1 MVPLYLSGMED
12 NDTIYKYDIPLKD
25 IQPYVAYLKEY
36 FGLEHPLLDLEISLL
51 DIDPERTFEVIEY
64 VTRAQIDELFDKFI
78 PGIEGQDN
86 YGSLLWLVANLY
98 YKDSHSQ
105 YQDYIQ
111 NDLNQNNNTLS
122 RIQKDIMRLY
132 IFLQDHPKKCP
143 ITISVGNDKV
153 ELNDAFGWFQSVMTH
168 HVFPNAIPDIKT
180 KEDAE
185 SILRK
190 KAGRPE
196 TRTEVNAIVN
206 GIARLFANDGLVK
219 GKAPKELCIFI
230 QQFLE
235 KMELIEKD
243 DKTVTPEWIK
253 AQISNLSK
261 PGKDPRFDSF
271 GEIESCSEEDPKMVD
286 PVEKTLNWILPP
298 KL

>member
-1 MVPLYLSGMED
+1 LYYQDL
-12 NDTIYKYDIPLKD
+12 ILKNLR
-25 IQPYVAYLKEY
+25 PYINEIKKY
-36 FGLEHPLLDLEISLL
+36 FGRERPDLEWEMALLD
-51 DIDPERTFEVIEY
+51 DDPERTYEMIEY
-64 VTRAQIDELFDKFI
+64 VTTKEIEDLLDKFI
-78 PGIEGQDN
+78 PISENKGVYVD
-86 YGSLLWLVANLY
+86 LLWLVANLY
-98 YKDSHSQ
+98 YKDSHSL
-105 YQDYIQ
+105 YQDHIQ
-111 NDLNQNNNTLS
+111 NDLDQDNNTL
-122 RIQKDIMRLY
+122 RWIQKDIMRLY
-132 IFLQDHPKKCP
+132 LFLQDHPKECP
-143 ITISVGNDKV
+143 MTISVGKDKV
-153 ELNDAFGWFQSVMTH
+153 ELNDAFGWFQSVMAH

-206 GIARLFANDGLVK
+206 GIARMFADDGLVK
-219 GKAPKELCIFI
+219 GKAPKELCLFI
-230 QQFLE
+230 QQFLV
-235 KMELIEKD
+235 KMELIEED

-271 GEIESCSEEDPKMVD
+271 GEVEECSFDDLKMVS
-286 PVEKTLNWILPP
+286 PVEKTLDWILPP